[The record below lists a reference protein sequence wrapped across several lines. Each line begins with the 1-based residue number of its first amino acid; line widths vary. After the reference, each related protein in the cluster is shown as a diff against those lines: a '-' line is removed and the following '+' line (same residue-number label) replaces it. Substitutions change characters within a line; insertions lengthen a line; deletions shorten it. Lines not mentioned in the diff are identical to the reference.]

1 MARTQRTP
9 AAGDTHRRPQTY
21 SKSGNP
27 ARAALARPTGQ
38 ARTATLGD
46 WVRAARIPTL
56 AVSVAAV
63 VLGTGASWV
72 TVLPAQW
79 HWIRAGLALIVAV
92 ALQIG
97 VNFANDYSDGIR
109 GTDVRRQGPTR
120 LVGSGLAQPKS
131 VLTVA
136 LVWFGI
142 AGLAGL
148 AITLITH
155 HWWLLAVG
163 AIAIAAA
170 WFYTGGKRPYG
181 YYALGEVAV
190 FVFFGLVA
198 VVGSAFIQGFGIG
211 QQVWWVAVGA
221 GLLAVSVLIA
231 NNLRDIDG
239 DRIAGKRTLMTLI
252 GRRASKVLFCI
263 CLLAPFAMIA
273 LVAVLIPGVWFVM
286 FALLAAVPACVILTT
301 AKHPSEL
308 VLAMKL
314 ASLTALIYG
323 VGLGV
328 LFAL

>member
-1 MARTQRTP
+1 MARTQRTS
-9 AAGDTHRRPQTY
+9 AAGDTHRRPHTY
-21 SKSGNP
+21 SKPGNP
-27 ARAALARPTGQ
+27 ARAAVAKPTGLP
-38 ARTATLGD
+38 RTATFGD
-46 WVRAARIPTL
+46 WVRAARVPTL
-56 AVSVAAV
+56 ALAVAAV

-72 TVLPAQW
+72 TVLPAHW
-79 HWIRAGLALIVAV
+79 HWIRAGLAMIVAI

-109 GTDVRRQGPTR
+109 GTDARRNGPTR
-120 LVGSGLAQPKS
+120 LVGSGLAKPRS
-131 VLTVA
+131 VLVVA
-136 LVWFGI
+136 LVWFGL

-148 AITLITH
+148 GITLITQ

-163 AIAIAAA
+163 AVAIAAA

-211 QQVWWVAVGA
+211 QQVWWVAIGA
-221 GLLAVSVLIA
+221 GLLAVSVLVA

-239 DRIAGKRTLMTLI
+239 DRLAGKRTLSTLI
-252 GRRASKVLFCI
+252 GRRASKVFFCL
-263 CLLAPFAMIA
+263 CVLVPFAMVA
-273 LVAVLIPGVWFVM
+273 LVAVLLPGVWLVYFG
-286 FALLAAVPACVILTT
+286 LLAAVPACVILVTG
-301 AKHPSEL
+301 KHPSEL